1 MEKFSIRVN
10 GRISQRIVKS
20 MYMDILDEY
29 YEAKRK
35 KYFKSVE
42 IAKVWEFLIWY
53 RANDEKD
60 FIEFYSDKEDIDQ
73 AIQEAIEYAD
83 KERWSWFAIDNPT
96 HGVVARYGK
105 MTKDSFK

>member
-20 MYMDILDEY
+20 SYMDILNEY

-35 KYFKSVE
+35 NHVKSVE

-53 RANDEKD
+53 RAHDEKD

-83 KERWSWFAIDNPT
+83 TERWSWFVIDNPT
-96 HGVVARYGK
+96 YGEVARHGK
-105 MTKDSFK
+105 KTKDSFK